1 MQAGAPARGR
11 ARAFTAACS
20 DTSAAWRSGAASGSG
35 ANAPSIADGSV
46 SNECT
51 NARSMSSVPPAARA
65 TTLPD
70 NGSGK
75 KKKKKKGRKA
85 RMAYAPPSQHALRC
99 ISLWQWMAAP
109 KQPTLLSP
117 RTSVRCYLSVSL
129 ATRCMHGAPSSFQH
143 ASCSPPL
150 CSPSTLLTSCR
161 PKVSVFGRA
170 RRAPSSRRGS
180 KRGLRASVRSKPS
193 VRMATRWSCSRP
205 SCAAS
210 APAGSPVAAAATRYS
225 GPRSRNTIV
234 WRPALRGV
242 RELGCSLGCSAQWLL
257 PALG

>member
-1 MQAGAPARGR
+1 
-11 ARAFTAACS
+11 
-20 DTSAAWRSGAASGSG
+20 
-35 ANAPSIADGSV
+35 
-46 SNECT
+46 
-51 NARSMSSVPPAARA
+51 
-65 TTLPD
+65 
-70 NGSGK
+70 
-75 KKKKKKGRKA
+75 
-85 RMAYAPPSQHALRC
+85 
-99 ISLWQWMAAP
+99 MAAP
-109 KQPTLLSP
+109 KRPTLLSP
-117 RTSVRCYLSVSL
+117 RTSVRCNLSVSL

-143 ASCSPPL
+143 AGCSPPL

-170 RRAPSSRRGS
+170 QRAPSSRRGS

-242 RELGCSLGCSAQWLL
+242 RARSNCSAPWLL
-257 PALG
+257 PALGHSERPALQEHNYVVVGPAGGKG